1 MTNSTDNTDQWRR
14 TILPDEFFYVEQD
27 NYDQHAELAIP
38 FYREMHEALPSCAPR
53 FGPLKILDLGSGT
66 GKTSLVFLMRPE
78 FSRSTVCAVDLF
90 ETMHTHAKARL
101 CSFGNRVKYVTGDF
115 TEVSLGGNYDLCVS
129 SLAIHHQDSE
139 GKRFLFRRI
148 FDALRPGGRFLMI
161 DWTKFKSPSME
172 RASMDNAVRHVELA
186 KVPAEVVKRWIEH
199 WRVKNR
205 PDAVEEL
212 CCWLTEAGF
221 THAECLIRHF
231 GMALICA
238 EKQ

>member
-1 MTNSTDNTDQWRR
+1 MSNTSDPIAQCRR
-14 TILPDEFFYVEQD
+14 IILPDEFFYVEQD

-53 FGPLKILDLGSGT
+53 FGPLRILDLGSGT
-66 GKTSLVFLMRPE
+66 GRTSLVFLIRPE
-78 FSRSTVCAVDLF
+78 FSGSTVRAVELF
-90 ETMHTHAKARL
+90 EAMHTHAKARL

-115 TEVSLGGNYDLCVS
+115 MEVPLGDDYDLCVS
-129 SLAIHHQDSE
+129 ALAIHHQDPE

-148 FDALRPGGRFLMI
+148 FEALRPGGRFLMI
-161 DWTKFKSPSME
+161 DWTKFNSPSLE
-172 RASMDNAVRHVELA
+172 RVSMDSAVRHVELA
-186 KVPAEVVKRWIEH
+186 KVPAEVVKQWVEH

-205 PDAVEEL
+205 PDSVEDL
-212 CCWLTEAGF
+212 CSWLTEAGF